1 MSQANGGAGED
12 EAGTTTAVSAILRQ
26 VRRIEIVANRAV
38 NDLFAGEYHS
48 VFRGRGMEF
57 DEVREYQP
65 GDEIRTIDWN
75 VTARAGAPFVKRFK
89 EERELTVMFLVD
101 VSASTAFGT
110 GGEPRLTSIAKCAAM
125 LMFSALKNHDKVGLA
140 TFADQMRDYFVPRK
154 GKGAV
159 LRLVRELLDPPP
171 PSHGTNLAAA
181 LEFLNKVQKRRS
193 VAFLFSDWLDPQ
205 LATPAFQRTLAATA
219 KRHDLIA
226 VMLRDERERHF
237 DGHGL
242 ATFEDLETGTRL
254 ELDTGSPKVR
264 AWLEKRFLDDEQRVA
279 ATLRRSGVDLLSV
292 ALPRDPD
299 ARVGPMGRDAV
310 LDAFGKRLHELFRR
324 RERRR

>member
-1 MSQANGGAGED
+1 
-12 EAGTTTAVSAILRQ
+12 VSDVREILRQ

-75 VTARAGAPFVKRFK
+75 VTARAGAPFVKRFR

-101 VSASTAFGT
+101 VSASTAFGS
-110 GGEPRLTSIAKCAAM
+110 GSEPRLTSIAKCAAM
-125 LMFSALKNHDKVGLA
+125 LMFSALKNQDKVGLA
-140 TFADQMRDYFVPRK
+140 TFADHVRDYFVPRK

-159 LRLVRELLDPPP
+159 LRLLRELLDPPP
-171 PSHGTNLAAA
+171 PSSHTNVAAA

-205 LATPAFQRTLAATA
+205 LSTPAFQKTLAATA

-226 VMLRDERERHF
+226 VMLRDERERRF
-237 DGHGL
+237 EAAGI
-242 ATFEDLETGTRL
+242 ATFEDLETGVRV
-254 ELDTGSPKVR
+254 ELDTSSPKVR
-264 AWLEKRFLDDEQRVA
+264 AWLEQKFRADEERIVSL
-279 ATLRRSGVDLLSV
+279 LRRSGVDLLAV
-292 ALPRDPD
+292 PLPRDPD
-299 ARVGPMGRDAV
+299 ARPNSRSGASGRDAV
-310 LDAFGKRLHELFRR
+310 LDAFGKRLLELFRR